1 MKLDRRQIIL
11 YIAALGIEGCWLY
24 ALLMLLGMKVAG
36 GYLSVLG
43 ILLLYPVAFLFNW
56 FLRPLRWPRAGLWSI
71 SWLAW
76 AVSMLLMIK
85 VQVFGHLPF
94 SDPTWLLSIPH
105 SIAQVVY
112 TFRPE
117 LLILISTGVLWWR
130 GQHLAYSS
138 VNFVALVSKFQ
149 FGLLILVF
157 TFLIAP
163 PLEVAL
169 NGQVPITLA
178 FFLFAL
184 LGISVAHALE
194 GTSWL
199 TGLNQGHWGGLL
211 LFSISLILILG
222 LLISVVITPDLLQF
236 IVDVAKWVWGFITRP
251 FAFIINLIPTPE
263 PASMPKDYILPP
275 PQLSAL
281 DIDWSKFLR
290 MKESVRSGLRIG
302 WNVLVVSIFLLALW
316 RISSDIFRWL
326 HRKLTGVSGVEF
338 ESLHGAFRADLLS
351 LLKRILSW
359 PLRLKLL
366 LRKHE
371 KAGVALPEATSV
383 RQIYRQLLRW
393 AAAGGHPRPLSQT
406 PYEYCYA
413 LSKLLP
419 EAHSD
424 LDLITRQ
431 YVLTRYG
438 AWLPTE
444 GELDQLS
451 QAWHKVKH
459 NNLKRITSN
468 LFKEQGVKH
477 NG

>member
-1 MKLDRRQIIL
+1 MKLDWRQRIL
-11 YIAALGIEGCWLY
+11 YIAALGMDGCWLY
-24 ALLMLLGMKVAG
+24 ALLTLLDMKVAG

-56 FLRPLRWPRAGLWSI
+56 LLRPLRWPRACLRSV

-85 VQVFGHLPF
+85 VQVFGHLPL
-94 SDPTWLLSIPH
+94 SDPAWLLSIPH
-105 SIAQVVY
+105 SIAQVIY

-117 LLILISTGVLWWR
+117 LLILISTGVLWWL
-130 GQHLAYSS
+130 GQRLAYLS

-149 FGLLILVF
+149 FGLLILAF
-157 TFLIAP
+157 TLLIAP
-163 PLEVAL
+163 PLEVTL

-194 GTSWL
+194 GTGWL
-199 TGLNQGHWGGLL
+199 SGLNQGHWGGLV

-222 LLISVVITPDLLQF
+222 LLISVVITPDLLQL
-236 IVDVAKWVWGFITRP
+236 IVDAIKWVWGLITKAI
-251 FAFIINLIPTPE
+251 AFIINLFPAPE
-263 PASMPKDYILPP
+263 PASIGPLPEESMPP
-275 PQLSAL
+275 PPEEP
-281 DIDWSKFLR
+281 DWSKLLR

-302 WNVLVVSIFLLALW
+302 WTVMVVGFLLFFLW
-316 RISSDIFRWL
+316 RVSSDIFRWL
-326 HRKLTGVSGVEF
+326 RRKLTGMSGAEF
-338 ESLHGAFRADLLS
+338 EPLPGAFRADLLS
-351 LLKRILSW
+351 LLKRILSRL
-359 PLRLKLL
+359 LRLRLL
-366 LRKHE
+366 LRKRA
-371 KAGVALPEATSV
+371 KAGTVLPEVASV

-393 AAAGGHPRPLSQT
+393 AAAGGHARLISQT
-406 PYEYCYA
+406 PHEYCCV
-413 LSKLLP
+413 LSGLLP
-419 EAHSD
+419 EAQSD

-451 QAWHKVKH
+451 QAWHKVKQ
-459 NNLKRITSN
+459 NNLKRIN
-468 LFKEQGVKH
+468 
-477 NG
+477 

>member
-1 MKLDRRQIIL
+1 MKLNWRQIIL

-24 ALLMLLGMKVAG
+24 ALLMLVVMKVVG
-36 GYLSVLG
+36 GNLSVLG

-56 FLRPLRWPRAGLWSI
+56 FVRPLRWPRAGLWSI

-112 TFRPE
+112 SFRPE
-117 LLILISTGVLWWR
+117 LLILISASVLWWR

-149 FGLLILVF
+149 FGLLILAF

-163 PLEVAL
+163 PLEVTL
-169 NGQVPITLA
+169 NGQLSITLV

-199 TGLNQGHWGGLL
+199 SGLNQGRWGGLL

-236 IVDVAKWVWGFITRP
+236 IVDVAKWVWGFIARA

-263 PASMPKDYILPP
+263 PASTEILPKEFVPP
-275 PQLSAL
+275 PQQLSEL
-281 DIDWSKFLR
+281 DIDWSKFLG
-290 MKESVRSGLRIG
+290 MEESTRRGLRIG
-302 WNVLVVSIFLLALW
+302 WNVLIVSILLLTLW
-316 RISSDIFRWL
+316 RISSAIFLWL
-326 HRKLTGVSGVEF
+326 NRKLTGISGAEF

-359 PLRLKLL
+359 PLRLKLP

-413 LSKLLP
+413 LSSLLP
-419 EAHSD
+419 EARSD
-424 LDLITRQ
+424 LDLITQQ

-438 AWLPTE
+438 ARLPTE

-451 QAWHKVKH
+451 QAWHKVKQ

-468 LFKEQGVKH
+468 LFKE
-477 NG
+477 